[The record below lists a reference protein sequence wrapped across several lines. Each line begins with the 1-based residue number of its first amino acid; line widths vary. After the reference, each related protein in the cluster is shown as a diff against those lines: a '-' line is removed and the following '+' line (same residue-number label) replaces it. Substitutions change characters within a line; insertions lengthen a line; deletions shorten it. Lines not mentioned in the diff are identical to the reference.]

1 MTDLGLLKFF
11 TNVEIKRDM
20 KRHITTM
27 KQTGYIE
34 SMLAKYNLQ
43 DSYVKHTPC
52 TSTIYHQRLLD
63 PVSPFAPMFNND
75 FSSQVGTLGYL
86 RRTRPDLCV
95 SLGVSGQFAKQGRHG
110 PPHYRAL
117 RNIMRHCLL
126 TKHYG
131 LEYRSSLKRFRTPWN
146 ISGHVDSDW
155 ATWKATRRSRSG
167 WLIYLQFML
176 IAFGSRL
183 QSAVALSSAEA
194 EYMALAQIVKIL
206 LWIINIIEG
215 IPGQFVRRPV
225 PIYVDNKPAIN
236 LADNHTASKFTR
248 HIGISHHFLRDHCF
262 GGDATFKIIWVH
274 TKKQWADGMTKPLPR
289 GEFTIFRDRVVTN
302 LRL

>member
-1 MTDLGLLKFF
+1 MAKLACNF

-167 WLIYLQFML
+167 
-176 IAFGSRL
+176 
-183 QSAVALSSAEA
+183 
-194 EYMALAQIVKIL
+194 
-206 LWIINIIEG
+206 
-215 IPGQFVRRPV
+215 
-225 PIYVDNKPAIN
+225 
-236 LADNHTASKFTR
+236 
-248 HIGISHHFLRDHCF
+248 
-262 GGDATFKIIWVH
+262 
-274 TKKQWADGMTKPLPR
+274 
-289 GEFTIFRDRVVTN
+289 
-302 LRL
+302 